1 MGLSVHLTLV
11 HVGQLDNVVLKVSG
25 LLDHSEERNVLILGT
40 SGQGLV
46 RLVFMPQCT
55 LHVPGR

>member
-1 MGLSVHLTLV
+1 M
-11 HVGQLDNVVLKVSG
+11 LDNVVLKVSG
-25 LLDHSEERNVLILGT
+25 FLDFSVERNVLILGT

-46 RLVFMPQCT
+46 RLVFVPQWT